1 VTLFHFLSEKREK
14 LFFSGKNKLGL
25 ETLSTFF
32 KKTQQ
37 NVSFS
42 FFSEL
47 KQLTPLT

>member
-14 LFFSGKNKLGL
+14 LFLWYNKLGL
-25 ETLSTFF
+25 ETLSAFL

-42 FFSEL
+42 FFSEFGSN
-47 KQLTPLT
+47 